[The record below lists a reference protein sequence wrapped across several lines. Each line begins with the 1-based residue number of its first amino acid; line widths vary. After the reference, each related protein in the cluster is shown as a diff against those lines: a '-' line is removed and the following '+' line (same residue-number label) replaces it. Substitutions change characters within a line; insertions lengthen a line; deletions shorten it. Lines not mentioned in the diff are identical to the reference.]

1 MLAIMKLRLDICNE
15 DETPAIKNIQRR
27 SFFGHIHHLNMA
39 YEINIVLFRENSL
52 KWYQNTIKH
61 DFAFVDATGSLFC
74 DVKSYKR
81 LLYYAITVRH
91 PLSEKPPLPVAEY
104 ITSNHS
110 KDHLVFFISHVNKYV
125 RSMTSHSSPIF
136 PKIIV
141 LAFSLAIVEGVLD
154 SFNKINLLGYLDK
167 CYKILKEEREEYLN
181 TIPVICSGLLIH
193 AIKRFTENPVPCF
206 KNKTL
211 KIFWMKIMGRMI
223 MTKQFE
229 VLDRLGRST
238 LVVLTTKYISKD
250 YLNHLHIAEKAIN
263 NLIFINLISKTTKVQ
278 WKKSWYNNQ
287 NFLSTKM
294 LLEEMK
300 QVIQVLLKMM
310 KTLLQISLI
319 SQSLPKN

>member
-1 MLAIMKLRLDICNE
+1 M
-15 DETPAIKNIQRR
+15 P
-27 SFFGHIHHLNMA
+27 
-39 YEINIVLFRENSL
+39 
-52 KWYQNTIKH
+52 
-61 DFAFVDATGSLFC
+61 
-74 DVKSYKR
+74 
-81 LLYYAITVRH
+81 
-91 PLSEKPPLPVAEY
+91 
-104 ITSNHS
+104 
-110 KDHLVFFISHVNKYV
+110 
-125 RSMTSHSSPIF
+125 SHSSPIF

-141 LAFSLAIVEGVLD
+141 LDFSLAIVGELLD
-154 SFNKINLLGYLDK
+154 SFNKITLLNYLDK
-167 CYKILKEEREEYLN
+167 CYKVLKEEGKECLS
-181 TIPVICSGLLIH
+181 TIPEICCGDLIL

-211 KIFWMKIMGRMI
+211 KIFCMKIMGRMI

-294 LLEEMK
+294 LLEEMR